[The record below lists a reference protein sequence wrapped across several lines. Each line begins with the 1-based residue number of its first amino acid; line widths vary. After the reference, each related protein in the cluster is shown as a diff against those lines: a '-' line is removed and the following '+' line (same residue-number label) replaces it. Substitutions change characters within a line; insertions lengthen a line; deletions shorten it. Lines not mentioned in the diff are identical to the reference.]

1 MSTEEGY
8 FPQGAAS
15 RSWTKR
21 KAEVPRL
28 ALEAKCSSPVEV
40 LAPQGRRLFGA
51 RELDTGARQRKSGSR
66 LRKTA
71 FFQTDGYL
79 VLRE

>member
-1 MSTEEGY
+1 
-8 FPQGAAS
+8 
-15 RSWTKR
+15 
-21 KAEVPRL
+21 EVPRL

-51 RELDTGARQRKSGSR
+51 RELGTGARQSEKRRTLGARQRKSGSR

-79 VLRE
+79 VLKE